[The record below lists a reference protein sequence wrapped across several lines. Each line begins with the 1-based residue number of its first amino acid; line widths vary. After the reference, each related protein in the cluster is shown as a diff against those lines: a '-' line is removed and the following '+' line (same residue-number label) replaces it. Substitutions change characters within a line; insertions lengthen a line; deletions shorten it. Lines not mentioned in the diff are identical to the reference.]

1 MVTFYELYFPI
12 LVPWGCLGFF
22 HFDSRFISKTPY
34 ERRGPMLHNLRGPKG
49 SCGYPGNQMWSNG
62 RVSGCPSAGSY
73 GWSAFA
79 LQEQLVSLSV
89 VVHSQLS
96 YRIWF
101 ESCGYS
107 DGAQNQEM
115 RRNISELGAT
125 SSVTDPSRAAL
136 RSSVLRE
143 RRKNSECIHTFV
155 SWYCRNSLARYLIY
169 ILGSQLEN
177 ASSSIIIFKWLE
189 LWYDSVWNVCCPC
202 WEGNGLKEPG
212 EAIRFRVLL
221 WLAVQRVIRD
231 VHSSPSFHFTWSRFL
246 QKAFLLG

>member
-1 MVTFYELYFPI
+1 MGVLQ
-12 LVPWGCLGFF
+12 LG
-22 HFDSRFISKTPY
+22 
-34 ERRGPMLHNLRGPKG
+34 G
-49 SCGYPGNQMWSNG
+49 
-62 RVSGCPSAGSY
+62 Y

-89 VVHSQLS
+89 VVHSRLS
-96 YRIWF
+96 YQIWF

-125 SSVTDPSRAAL
+125 SSVTDPTRAAG
-136 RSSVLRE
+136 RSWVLRE

-155 SWYCRNSLARYLIY
+155 SWYCRNSLAQYLIY
-169 ILGSQLEN
+169 ILGSQSEN

-212 EAIRFRVLL
+212 EAIRLRVLL

-246 QKAFLLG
+246 QKAFLLR

>member
-1 MVTFYELYFPI
+1 MGVLQLGVMVEVL
-12 LVPWGCLGFF
+12 LL
-22 HFDSRFISKTPY
+22 SRSSW
-34 ERRGPMLHNLRGPKG
+34 L
-49 SCGYPGNQMWSNG
+49 
-62 RVSGCPSAGSY
+62 A
-73 GWSAFA
+73 
-79 LQEQLVSLSV
+79 SLSV

-155 SWYCRNSLARYLIY
+155 S
-169 ILGSQLEN
+169 
-177 ASSSIIIFKWLE
+177 
-189 LWYDSVWNVCCPC
+189 
-202 WEGNGLKEPG
+202 
-212 EAIRFRVLL
+212 
-221 WLAVQRVIRD
+221 
-231 VHSSPSFHFTWSRFL
+231 
-246 QKAFLLG
+246 